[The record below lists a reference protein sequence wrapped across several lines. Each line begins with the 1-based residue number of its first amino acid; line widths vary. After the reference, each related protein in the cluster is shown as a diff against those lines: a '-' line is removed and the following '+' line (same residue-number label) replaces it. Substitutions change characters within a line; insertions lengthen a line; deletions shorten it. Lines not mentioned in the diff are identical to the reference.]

1 MQIGNYRFDENVA
14 MEVLEK
20 IGLAILV
27 LLGTWIAARAAKWAF
42 AQLVDKIAF
51 FQRGTGS
58 GKSLGESLGEIVSLL
73 IWLFGLLVLL
83 TVLGLASVADPIN
96 SLLGNVVEF
105 IPNLVGAG
113 LIFFIGLMVAKIVR
127 DLVTTSLQTVDFDKW
142 ANRGGVD
149 TVTGNTTISKTIGTV
164 IYAIIVVFVSI
175 LALDA
180 LNLDSVM
187 APASNM
193 LQLIFDAIPRIIGA
207 AILLGIGYV
216 ISRFVVDIL
225 KEILAG
231 FGVDRSL
238 QAAELLPDGTKASAV
253 LARVVQVAIILFFA
267 IAATR
272 LLGFP
277 ELTELLNE
285 VLALGGKVVF
295 GAVVIG
301 FGFLLAN
308 MLSRI
313 ISGAESGSLAASIV
327 KWATIVLFTF
337 MGLSF
342 TGVGS
347 LITETAFTAIVIG
360 IAVAGALA
368 FGLGGREWAARKLEQ
383 MDDAAAKPGVP
394 PAPKPPGKR
403 STKLSDDP
411 LPPGA

>member
-1 MQIGNYRFDENVA
+1 MQLGNYRWDQDVA

-20 IGLAILV
+20 IGLAVVIL
-27 LLGTWIAARAAKWAF
+27 LATWVAARAAKWAF
-42 AQLVDKIAF
+42 AKLVDKISF

-58 GKSLGESLGEIVSLL
+58 GRSLGESLGEIVSLL

-96 SLLGNVVEF
+96 ALLANVVDF

-127 DLVTTSLQTVDFDKW
+127 DLVTTTLQTVDFDKW

-149 TVTGNTTISKTIGTV
+149 TVTGNSTISKTIGTV

-216 ISRFVVDIL
+216 ISRFVVEFL

-231 FGVDRSL
+231 LGVDRSL
-238 QAAELLPDGTKASAV
+238 QAAEILPHDTRASSV
-253 LARVVQVAIILFFA
+253 IARVVQVAIILFFA

-277 ELTELLNE
+277 ELTALLNE
-285 VLALGGKVVF
+285 VLELGGKVVF

-301 FGFLLAN
+301 VGFLLAN
-308 MLSRI
+308 MLQRI
-313 ISGAESGSLAASIV
+313 IDGAESGSSAGSIV
-327 KWATIVLFTF
+327 KWATIILFTF

-342 TGVGS
+342 TGVGDI
-347 LITETAFTAIVIG
+347 ITETAFTAIVIG
-360 IAVAGALA
+360 VSVAGALA

-383 MDDAAAKPGVP
+383 MDDAAGDGVP
-394 PAPKPPGKR
+394 PAPKPPRRR
-403 STKLSDDP
+403 STKGSEDP